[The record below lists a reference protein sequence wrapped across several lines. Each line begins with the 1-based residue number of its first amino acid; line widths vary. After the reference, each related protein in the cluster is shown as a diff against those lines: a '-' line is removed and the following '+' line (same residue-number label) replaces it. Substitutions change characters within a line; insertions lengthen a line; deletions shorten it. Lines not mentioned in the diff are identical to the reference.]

1 MAQQPPASS
10 SLARSTL
17 IHMGVRIACII
28 ALTTFFSYLQIFNS
42 ARDTAL
48 AQLQRSVSERAQ
60 REQAI
65 FVLAKD
71 NHAFLQERLKERV
84 RLWRQQDPRAAFERL
99 FASLPDGTVRSRLEG
114 FDGTRMPCL
123 FIPAGRTLAPELQRW
138 LLASYEVLTQ
148 YAPAFHVRFTDT
160 YISLPGGAVMLYWP
174 DRPNWCHEATPD
186 FDVTQFEFYTLSTP
200 EQDPERQTVW
210 SGIIA
215 DTVAKT
221 WTVSASTPV
230 DMDGRHF
237 ATLTHDILIQELMAR
252 TINDH
257 LPDAYNMLFRD
268 DGQLIAHP
276 ELNMEG
282 AETSYNLRSGL
293 HQTAAPFRTANSSAL
308 RQHLFAIF
316 QQLRNTPAPHTT
328 RIPASGE
335 YAATARFNGPGWT
348 FVTLL
353 PESVVSRTAL
363 GSAQYVL
370 VFGVAS
376 LLLELGIMSWVLRQK
391 ISQPLLS
398 FSSAADSLAAGDFNV
413 GLDLTRRDE
422 LGRLAQAFQRMAIEL
437 QRREDAL
444 RQANEGLEQRVEH
457 RTRELQD
464 VHRQLIE
471 TARQVGRAEVAT
483 NVLHNVGNVLNSVH
497 TSALIA
503 RERLSGLKLESVEK
517 VVVLLQEHQTH
528 LASFLTEDERGRN
541 ALPFLSRLGRHM
553 QEEREEIN
561 ALLHDVSRYTEHIGA
576 IVKLQQRYARAP
588 QHLFEPVNLAELV
601 EDALRI
607 NQAALGR
614 HSVRVRRD
622 LEALPP
628 LVTEKHKVLMILV
641 NLISNAK
648 YALESIPEEQ
658 RLIIIGLRRTPEA
671 RVLLTVRDNGI
682 GIAPEMLTRI
692 FQHGFTTREEGHG
705 FGLHSSAL
713 AAQEMGGSL
722 TASSEGPGQG
732 ATFTLD
738 LPVPS
743 DPLPPPSPE

>member
-1 MAQQPPASS
+1 
-10 SLARSTL
+10 
-17 IHMGVRIACII
+17 MGVRIACII